1 MTPPAQHRS
10 VEFSHNNLVP
20 SEESGSTVG
29 EMQNCHSSLKSPRI
43 IKEFSQLI
51 RHNTSGGG
59 VTRGVER
66 RGETSSVPHQLNP
79 CCTVVHVLHLN

>member
-59 VTRGVER
+59 GDEGC
-66 RGETSSVPHQLNP
+66 GEEGRNQ
-79 CCTVVHVLHLN
+79 